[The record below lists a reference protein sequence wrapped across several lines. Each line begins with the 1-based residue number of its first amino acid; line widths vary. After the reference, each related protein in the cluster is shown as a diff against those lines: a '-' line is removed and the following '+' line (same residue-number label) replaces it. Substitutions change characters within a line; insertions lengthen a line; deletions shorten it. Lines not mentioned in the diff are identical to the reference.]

1 MCKPRSSSIFIQPI
15 PFSGRLMTDAEK
27 NDFFKIIQ
35 STCKS
40 ALKADLAKAMS
51 KHVPI
56 GVPLSGDSMRNLIFG
71 NYMEPD
77 ADPRVYDEV
86 DNMPKVERIMNYYLN
101 EYNAKAG
108 VPLNLILFRSAI
120 EHISR

>member
-1 MCKPRSSSIFIQPI
+1 MEDDER
-15 PFSGRLMTDAEK
+15 D
-27 NDFFKIIQ
+27 DFFKIVQ
-35 STCKS
+35 NTCKS
-40 ALKADLAKAMS
+40 TLKMDLLKAMG
-51 KHVPI
+51 KHVPQ
-56 GVPLSGDSMRNLIFG
+56 GATLTNDSMRSLMFG

-101 EYNAKAG
+101 EYNAKAN

-120 EHISR
+120 EHISRYEVYFHIAVFGSWIFMTQRS

>member
-1 MCKPRSSSIFIQPI
+1 MI
-15 PFSGRLMTDAEK
+15 PHRLIDAEEH
-27 NDFFKIIQ
+27 DEFFKIIQ
-35 STCKS
+35 STCKTT
-40 ALKADLAKAMS
+40 LKMDLSKAMS
-51 KHVPI
+51 KHVPQ
-56 GVPLSGDSMRNLIFG
+56 GVTLCNESMRSLMFG

-101 EYNAKAG
+101 EYNAKADI
-108 VPLNLILFRSAI
+108 PLSMILFRAAI

>member
-1 MCKPRSSSIFIQPI
+1 MWNIVHTNVFL
-15 PFSGRLMTDAEK
+15 RLINGEEK
-27 NDFFKIIQ
+27 NDFFKVIQ
-35 STCKS
+35 STCKA
-40 ALKADLAKAMS
+40 ALKIDLSKAMG
-51 KHVPI
+51 KHVPQ
-56 GVPLSGDSMRNLIFG
+56 GVPLTSESMRNLMFG

-101 EYNAKAG
+101 EYNAKVG
-108 VPLNLILFRSAI
+108 TPLNMILFRSAI